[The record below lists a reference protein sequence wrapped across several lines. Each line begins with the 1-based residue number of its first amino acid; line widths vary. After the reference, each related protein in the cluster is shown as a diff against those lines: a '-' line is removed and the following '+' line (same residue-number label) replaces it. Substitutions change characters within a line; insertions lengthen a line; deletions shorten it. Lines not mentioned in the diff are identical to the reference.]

1 VIGLRQAWALL
12 LVFVAILAV
21 GVGSMIYSNHT
32 AAASQRQ
39 WCDLLLAFDDAY
51 REVPPQ
57 TPAGVK
63 IAERLAE
70 LRDKRFECP
79 TEE

>member
-1 VIGLRQAWALL
+1 MIEFRQAWALL
-12 LVFVAILAV
+12 LVFIAILAV
-21 GVGSMIYSNHT
+21 GAGSMVYSNHA

-51 REVPPQ
+51 REAPPQ

-70 LRDKRFECP
+70 LRDQRFECP
-79 TEE
+79 TKE